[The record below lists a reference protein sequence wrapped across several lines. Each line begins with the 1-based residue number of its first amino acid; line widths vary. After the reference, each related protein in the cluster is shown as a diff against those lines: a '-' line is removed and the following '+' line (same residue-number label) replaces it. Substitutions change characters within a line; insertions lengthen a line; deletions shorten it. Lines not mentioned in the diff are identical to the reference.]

1 MRDNNRRLEL
11 SLWPLVGRSG
21 GNGATSRWRGRAYLL
36 VACLSSTCGCLVTLG
51 CLTALGYL
59 AALGCLPILA
69 TIGQAQEVPVEAV
82 GDSPAGRAADDAW
95 VEDQYAI
102 AAQHYRQQ
110 RWAQAIGQFRLLL
123 DRAPRHARAGLTH
136 FFLAE
141 SHVQLEEYAASLP
154 HFEQFLTLEP
164 DHPLA
169 LRARFR
175 AGEAHYLLG
184 QDDASI
190 QVLTDL
196 LPVDRES
203 VYTEFSLAYLGEMW
217 LRQETST
224 ALTTA
229 REYLQRVVREYP
241 ESSLRDRALL
251 GLAQAQQKLGETSAA
266 EQPLL
271 ELQSNADPVIAAQAI
286 VSLASLWIESDRAAE
301 VQQILSDDRI
311 AQLPAALQS
320 RARYWRGRAEM
331 AAKNWPQAAGW
342 IEQSLTDLQD
352 PDLEQ
357 AATYDAAI
365 SHWQAGQM
373 ARAERCLTTL
383 LERWPAG
390 QWAAESQFLLLQ
402 AATRQRDWPRVD
414 TTAKGF
420 LAKFPQHVL
429 ANQVRELVGRRAL
442 GQGDYKAAQ
451 TQFET
456 LIRGADQEAS
466 PESPASWHYLLGLA
480 QLGLEQWE
488 AGLASSEA
496 CLALLPSDL
505 ARPPSGDRG
514 APLVVW
520 LEQLAEKTP
529 HSEPEAVTRTAQERL
544 WEQAQFARA
553 TALTRLQRWP
563 ELLQAQETLLRRF
576 PDSSYREELW
586 SERLR
591 ILVAERAWADYP
603 AAANVAQRWLEQPAS
618 RNSLTT
624 GPGPAQQSSLAS
636 ELQPLRFNESTTQ
649 GSLDG
654 SDVSALSESAPPSD
668 SIAQQD
674 NPLLVRGRAALRQ
687 ALSRTALQMAEHCY
701 EQSDFAAAIPWYE
714 RSRQAEDPAIVDQA
728 LAGLA
733 WAEFHTLPPA
743 EAERTARL
751 LLDRFADSPRSAEV
765 GLKLADQLYRDG
777 RFETASELLENLAAR
792 FTTWPRRHQ
801 LLALQSKVLA
811 QRPQREAKRQA
822 IAKLQLAIEALQ
834 SATADATVPDATV
847 LQANARGESP
857 VATYLYDLAWL
868 WHDIGDLASSYDC
881 FRQINLKHPNSRYW
895 ADATFRLAQHHF
907 SQQRHGVANDLL
919 AQLLA
924 TSEENAGTERDGA
937 SGRSLPALTVSAH
950 RDGARAMARLPSTS
964 PASVAAE
971 TNIAAAGSGAEME
984 SRLPPELHCQSLYLR
999 AMTAAAEQDWGG
1011 VAECSQRLIDLYPEH
1026 RLRWMTQY
1034 WRGEADF
1041 RQRQYTGAVTR
1052 LSEILP
1058 RTANQTDSW
1067 VAMTHLRL
1075 AQSLGHLDRWRE
1087 AFEVAESAQ
1096 TRFANF
1102 AQAYEFHYLIGRAQ
1116 ATEGRFVAA
1125 RAAYQQVLDSAAA
1138 AQSETA
1144 AMAQWMIGETYM
1156 HQEQYALAA
1165 EAYHRVETLHRFRQ
1179 WQAAALLQAGKCYE
1193 QLRRPSDA
1201 IGVYRQLLRE
1211 HADCSLVD
1219 DARARLEN
1227 LTTASAERPAAGR
1240 PAAGRATAGN

>member
-1 MRDNNRRLEL
+1 MRDIKRRLEL
-11 SLWPLVGRSG
+11 ILWPLVGRSDG
-21 GNGATSRWRGRAYLL
+21 KGAASRCWGRACRLA
-36 VACLSSTCGCLVTLG
+36 ACLSGTLGCLATLG
-51 CLTALGYL
+51 CLTTLGYL
-59 AALGCLPILA
+59 ATLA
-69 TIGQAQEVPVEAV
+69 TIGQAQEVPVEVV
-82 GDSPAGRAADDAW
+82 GDRLVDRPADDAW

-123 DRAPRHARAGLTH
+123 DRAPGHARAGLTH

-154 HFEQFLTLEP
+154 HFEQFLRLEP

-196 LPVDRES
+196 LPADHES

-217 LRQETST
+217 LRQETAS

-251 GLAQAQQKLGETSAA
+251 GLAQAQQKLGETAAA

-286 VSLASLWIESDRAAE
+286 VGLASLWIDSDRAAE

-311 AQLPAALQS
+311 AQLPTDLLQA

-331 AAKNWPQAAGW
+331 AAKNWSQAAGW
-342 IEQSLTDLQD
+342 IEQSLADLQD
-352 PDLEQ
+352 PALEQ

-365 SHWQAGQM
+365 SHWQAGQIE
-373 ARAERCLTTL
+373 RAEQRLTTL
-383 LERWPAG
+383 LSRWPTG

-402 AATRQRDWPRVD
+402 AAARQRDWTRVD
-414 TTAKGF
+414 TTAEDF
-420 LAKFPQHVL
+420 LEKFPQHVL
-429 ANQVRELVGRRAL
+429 AHQVRELVGRRAL
-442 GQGDYKAAQ
+442 GQGDYTVAQ
-451 TQFET
+451 TQFAA
-456 LIRGADQEAS
+456 LIGGADREAS
-466 PESPASWHYLLGLA
+466 PESLASWHYLLGLA

-496 CLALLPSDL
+496 CQALLPRDL
-505 ARPPSGDRG
+505 ASPPSDDRE
-514 APLVVW
+514 LSLSDW
-520 LEQLAEKTP
+520 LESIAGESTR
-529 HSEPEAVTRTAQERL
+529 SEPEAVTRTAQERL

-563 ELLQAQETLLRRF
+563 ELLQAQEILLRRF

-591 ILVAERAWADYP
+591 ILVAERAWTEYT
-603 AAANVAQRWLEQPAS
+603 AAAKVARRWLEQPAS
-618 RNSLTT
+618 RNSLVT
-624 GPGPAQQSSLAS
+624 GQGPTEQSSLAS
-636 ELQPLRFNESTTQ
+636 ELQPPRFNDSTNQ
-649 GSLDG
+649 GPLG
-654 SDVSALSESAPPSD
+654 TSDVSVLSDSAPPPD
-668 SIAQQD
+668 SLAQPD
-674 NPLLVRGRAALRQ
+674 SPVLVRGRAALRQ
-687 ALSRTALQMAEHCY
+687 ALSRTALQMAEHWY

-714 RSRQAEDPAIVDQA
+714 LSRQAEDPAIVDQA

-777 RFETASELLENLAAR
+777 RFDAASELLETLAAR

-801 LLALQSKVLA
+801 LLALQSKVLG
-811 QRPQREAKRQA
+811 QRPQMEAKRQA
-822 IAKLQLAIEALQ
+822 IAKLQQAIEALP
-834 SATADATVPDATV
+834 SATAAATVSAATV
-847 LQANARGESP
+847 LEANARGESP
-857 VATYLYDLAWL
+857 VAIYLYDLAWL

-907 SQQRHGVANDLL
+907 SQQRYGVANDLL

-924 TSEENAGTERDGA
+924 TRAENAENAGSAGTERDGEA
-937 SGRSLPALTVSAH
+937 RRSLPALTASAR
-950 RDGARAMARLPSTS
+950 RDGSRAIARLPSTS
-964 PASVAAE
+964 PASVANE
-971 TNIAAAGSGAEME
+971 TSATAAGAGAEIE

-1011 VAECSQRLIDLYPEH
+1011 VAEWSQRLIDLYPEH

-1041 RQRQYTGAVTR
+1041 RQRQYTGAVAR

-1058 RTANQTDSW
+1058 RTTNQADSW

-1096 TRFANF
+1096 ARFTNF
-1102 AQAYEFHYLIGRAQ
+1102 AQAFEFHYLIGRSQ

-1211 HADCSLVD
+1211 HADCSLID

-1227 LTTASAERPAAGR
+1227 LTTASAEKPT
-1240 PAAGRATAGN
+1240 AGRAAAGN